1 MYLYLDCKSIL
12 IVLTLACTILN
23 QMVADIPIEEAT
35 GQEWDLVVGRI
46 LHDSY
51 VMPLQNIEDS
61 PFFFLYILGFAW
73 WDAWG

>member
-1 MYLYLDCKSIL
+1 
-12 IVLTLACTILN
+12 
-23 QMVADIPIEEAT
+23 MVADIPIEEAT
-35 GQEWDLVVGRI
+35 GQEWDLVVCRI

-61 PFFFLYILGFAW
+61 PFFFLYILGFAR